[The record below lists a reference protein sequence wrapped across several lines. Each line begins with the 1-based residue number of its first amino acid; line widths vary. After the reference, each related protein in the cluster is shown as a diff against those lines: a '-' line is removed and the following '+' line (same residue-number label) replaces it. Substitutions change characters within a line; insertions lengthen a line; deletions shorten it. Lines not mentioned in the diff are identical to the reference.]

1 MFISR
6 GLSSLSQLRRMLPL
20 LFLFAFSIVC
30 LTSQPSYASN
40 GYATR
45 IKENFDGFLY
55 GNPFYTNSWPQLNFY
70 GNKNSYNGYTG
81 NLPSLCM
88 PQNSSTTSNCNSNV
102 SQSGNNYNT
111 WLAPKLSSP
120 VNGYDIKGIE
130 RLQTSSATEV
140 PHAWKGHKVI
150 ITLALNFS
158 EQESTGDTIY
168 YNGNPLLAELNW
180 GAIEFINRGS
190 SNTCNDVITN
200 RMVIV
205 DNVSNND
212 FISFELD
219 YSNVT
224 PDMVCNIY
232 PSWQYTGSAPHGFAW
247 YGNFSTP
254 ITAVVHDPYIGWD
267 IVDDE
272 PVDDIATIVDDW
284 KEQQGQEVEEIKQNA
299 QNAGNAANG
308 ILSVFQFT
316 VLDPLASFW
325 SLFSDNTCV
334 NIPIIGGL
342 INMEGSTQVCSWW
355 PANIRAITTP
365 VFTSAGTLLL
375 WGFVMKWLRDD
386 ATMAE
391 FSRDDNGNL
400 YAGFKAKGGGS

>member
-6 GLSSLSQLRRMLPL
+6 SSLRVVKLLPL
-20 LFLFAFSIVC
+20 LFIFAFSIVC
-30 LTSQPSYASN
+30 LTSKSTYAGN

-88 PQNSSTTSNCNSNV
+88 PQNSNTTSNCNSNV
-102 SQSGNNYNT
+102 TQSGTNYNS
-111 WLAPKLSSP
+111 WLAPVLSTP

-130 RLQTSSATEV
+130 RIYTSGAQEI
-140 PHAWKGHKVI
+140 PHAWKGHKVVI
-150 ITLALNFS
+150 SLALNFA
-158 EQESTGDTIY
+158 EREMYPDGGLY
-168 YNGNPLLAELNW
+168 YNTNPLLAELNW

-190 SNTCNDVITN
+190 SNTCNDVISN

-212 FISFELD
+212 FVSFELD
-219 YSNVT
+219 YTNVT

-232 PSWQYTGSAPHGFAW
+232 PSWQYSGSASHGFAW
-247 YGNFSTP
+247 YGNFSSS

-267 IVDDE
+267 IVEDE
-272 PVDDIATIVDDW
+272 EVDNVAGIIDEW
-284 KEQQGQEVEEIKQNA
+284 KDQQGQEVEEIKQNA
-299 QNAGNAANG
+299 QNAGTAANG

-325 SLFSDNTCV
+325 SLFSDGSCV
-334 NIPIIGGL
+334 NIPIVGGL
-342 INMEGSTQVCSWW
+342 INMEGDKRVCSWW
-355 PANIRAITTP
+355 PASIRAITTP

-386 ATMAE
+386 GTMAE